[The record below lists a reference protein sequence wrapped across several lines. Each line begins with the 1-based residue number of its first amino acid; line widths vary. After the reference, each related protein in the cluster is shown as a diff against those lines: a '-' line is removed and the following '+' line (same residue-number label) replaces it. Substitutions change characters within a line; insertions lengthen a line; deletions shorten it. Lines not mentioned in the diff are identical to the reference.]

1 MLRFI
6 LKRIAQSL
14 VVIIGVTILAFLL
27 IRIAPGNPARMMLP
41 EGASD
46 EEVAA
51 MEKELGLDRPL
62 YEQYWMYITNVLKGD
77 LGTSIIYQK
86 PVKDIILG
94 RLPATVKLS
103 AAAIVI
109 SLTISIPLGIYAG
122 SHQGKPADFLA
133 MFFALFGQSMSPVWL
148 SVLLIYVFSTK
159 LGWLPALGYGGLKH
173 ILLPAFTLGYPIAA
187 KIVRLGRSGMIDTL
201 CEDYITAT
209 HAKGIS
215 PGMVRWKY
223 AFKNA
228 LIPIITLVGLQIGS
242 LLAGT
247 VVVET
252 VFAWPGL
259 GQLTNMAVGN
269 RDYALVQSMLLFV
282 ACAFTVINLI
292 VDIINSFIDPRITLK

>member
-6 LKRIAQSL
+6 VKRILQSF
-14 VVIIGVTILAFLL
+14 VVIICVSILAFLL
-27 IRIAPGNPARMMLP
+27 IRIAPGNPARMLLP
-41 EGASD
+41 EGATD
-46 EEVAA
+46 LEVAN

-62 YEQYWMYITNVLKGD
+62 YEQYLKYITGVLKGD
-77 LGTSIIYQK
+77 LGTSTIYKK

-103 AAAIVI
+103 LASIVI
-109 SLTISIPLGIYAG
+109 SLAISIPLGIYAG
-122 SHQGKPADFLA
+122 SHQGRIADFLS
-133 MFFALFGQSMSPVWL
+133 MLFALFGQSMSPVWL
-148 SVLLIYVFSTK
+148 GVLLIYIFSTK
-159 LGWLPALGYGGLKH
+159 LGWLPSLGYGGIKY
-173 ILLPAFTLGYPIAA
+173 IILPAFTLGYPIAA

-209 HAKGIS
+209 YAKGINRRQ
-215 PGMVRWKY
+215 VCWKY

-252 VFAWPGL
+252 VFAWPGI

-269 RDYALVQSMLLFV
+269 RDYAMVQSLLLCV
-282 ACAFTVINLI
+282 ACIFTFINLI
-292 VDIINSFIDPRITLK
+292 VDIINSFVDPRITLE